1 MSIAGYRIGTISL
14 VTQHIEYKRN
24 NKSWTLV
31 YVRKGSGMYII
42 DGRLT
47 SLNDTDLI
55 FLPPTVHFSFDSK
68 DLGDEYNES
77 VDAVVFRFN
86 ESWLKAFTDVFY
98 TYSNVGMAL
107 KEMKDAISI
116 NGPKWMK
123 ISSLLNELTSC
134 ESHREAS
141 IILELLSMLADPKDT
156 NSITAI
162 SSSEPGDV
170 KDRIERIDRFISCN
184 LFKRFSL
191 EEIAAYAG
199 MNRTYFCLFFKNHY
213 KTGLIDYLNRLKVEK
228 ASGMLA
234 KTDMSVADISR
245 ECGFANI
252 PYFNRVFKSIK
263 GVTPREFR
271 NNQ

>member
-1 MSIAGYRIGTISL
+1 MSRAGYSIGTISL

-86 ESWLKAFTDVFY
+86 ENWLKAFLEVFHTYRDVM
-98 TYSNVGMAL
+98 MAL
-107 KEMKDAISI
+107 KEMKNAVSI
-116 NGPKWMK
+116 YGPKWMK
-123 ISSLLNELTSC
+123 VSSLMNELISC
-134 ESHREAS
+134 EPHREAG
-141 IILELLSMLADPKDT
+141 IILDLLCLLSDSRDKVC
-156 NSITAI
+156 ITSVA
-162 SSSEPGDV
+162 EQAGDV
-170 KDRIERIDRFISCN
+170 KEKIEKIDRFLSCN
-184 LFKRFSL
+184 LLNRFSL

-199 MNRTYFCLFFKNHY
+199 MNKTYFCLFFKKHY
-213 KTGLIDYLNRLKVEK
+213 NTGLIEYVNKLKVEK
-228 ASGMLA
+228 ACGILIN
-234 KTDMSVADISR
+234 KNIPVADIAK

-263 GVTPREFR
+263 GVSPREFR
-271 NNQ
+271 NNL